1 MYPASH
7 TTRLARFLA
16 SQVIKKYTSYFLQ
29 MEILVSLW
37 LILNLMLKS
46 LVWTQIFQM

>member
-1 MYPASH
+1 MYPVSH
-7 TTRLARFLA
+7 TTRLARFQV
-16 SQVIKKYTSYFLQ
+16 SKVIKKYTSNFLQ